1 MKRFGDFLV
10 NTPSALVLL
19 AAGAVLFV
27 CAVIP
32 PLHGVAWL
40 LLLIAVLLVAGTVV
54 GWSLTWAHLQGRI
67 DTLASEAADAY
78 ETYTPVELSQTP
90 QEELAQADAQAA
102 QDIAERFPENDG
114 LVRRLRIEAEVT
126 EFPEELTAP
135 LSAFLSD
142 FSHTRLDEPHAHRA
156 FMSFYRSARALDA
169 WIRSETDVIDGQR
182 VLVPGDRRDGG
193 WQAFGDAKRAGE
205 ERADAFLAARS
216 EFSRVI
222 LVSRILED

>member
-19 AAGAVLFV
+19 AAGVVLLV
-27 CAVIP
+27 CAVVP
-32 PLHGVAWL
+32 PLHGIAWL
-40 LLLIAVLLVAGTVV
+40 LLVLAVLLLAGAVL
-54 GWSLTWAHLQGRI
+54 GWSLTWAHLQSRI
-67 DTLASEAADAY
+67 DALASEAADAY
-78 ETYTPVELSQTP
+78 ETYTPVQLSQTP
-90 QEELAQADAQAA
+90 QEELARADAQVA
-102 QDIAERFPENDG
+102 QDITERFPENDG

-126 EFPEELTAP
+126 EFPDDLTAP
-135 LSAFLSD
+135 LTAFLSD

-156 FMSFYRSARALDA
+156 FMSFYRAARALDA
-169 WIRSETDVIDGQR
+169 WIRSETDVIEGQR

-205 ERADAFLAARS
+205 ERADAFLAARA
-216 EFSRVI
+216 EFSRVV